1 VSVLRALRVL
11 VLGETWTLP
20 AGVLVVLLACAA
32 LREAA
37 MEVWDDAGGLLLVG
51 GVVAVLVVSVAR
63 GARPPRA

>member
-1 VSVLRALRVL
+1 VSVLRALRL
-11 VLGETWTLP
+11 LILGETWTLP

-37 MEVWDDAGGLLLVG
+37 PDVWDAAGGVLLVG
-51 GVVAVLVVSVAR
+51 GVVAVLVLAVAR